1 MNSRCARREKR
12 NHPIANGCGPAL
24 GQDPS
29 SVKLGAVQ
37 CDVPG
42 RGDSER
48 TRAAMPSV
56 VIVDRDNRVDLK
68 SQPWTVDSISIEDL
82 AK

>member
-1 MNSRCARREKR
+1 MSRTHSVIFAGLILEMNSRCARREKR

-29 SVKLGAVQ
+29 SVKLDAVQ

-56 VIVDRDNRVDLK
+56 VIVK
-68 SQPWTVDSISIEDL
+68 IIE
-82 AK
+82 